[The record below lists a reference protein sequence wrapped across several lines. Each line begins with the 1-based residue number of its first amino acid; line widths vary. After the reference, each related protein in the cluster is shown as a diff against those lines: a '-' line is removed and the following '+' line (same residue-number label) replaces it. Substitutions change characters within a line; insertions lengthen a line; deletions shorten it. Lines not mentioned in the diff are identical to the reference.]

1 MKQETVGRLIE
12 QGLSDEI
19 QRSYLDYAM
28 SVIVSRALPDV
39 RDGLKPVARRILY
52 SMWRQG
58 LRSAAKFRKSAHV
71 VGDVM
76 ARYHPH
82 GDMAI
87 YDALA
92 RMVQDFSLRYQLID
106 GQGNWGSMDGD
117 APAAMRYTEA
127 RLARVADEILIDIEK
142 ETADFINNY
151 DGTRQEPTV
160 LPGRLPQFL
169 VNGTVG
175 IAVGMAT
182 SAPPHNLREVCDASI
197 YLIEQ
202 PEAPVEELMQFIK
215 GPDFPTGGAIYDRKE
230 IQACYATGKGSVVM
244 RATTN
249 IEETKAGHRI
259 IVKEIPYMVNK
270 ATLITKIA
278 EAVKEK
284 RLEGIRDLRDES
296 DKDGVRIVIELKKE
310 AYPKKVLNRLFAIT
324 DLQKTFH
331 VNMLALIEHG
341 RQPKVLT
348 LKDVLQAHIAHRQEV
363 ITRRTQ
369 FDLKRAKERAHILE
383 GLKKALDHINE
394 VIATIK
400 KSKTREAAHKNLC
413 SDFGMSEA
421 QATAILEMRLQT
433 LAGLE
438 RQKIAD
444 ELQEKRLLIKELE
457 SILKNPKKVLA
468 IIKNDYQVLKTTY
481 GDERRT
487 KVFVGPVG
495 EFSQEDL
502 VPDEPTVVVIT
513 RDGYIKRLAISTY
526 QVQGRGGK
534 GVRGKLAR
542 EDDAVDIFLA
552 TTTHK
557 LLLFFTNRGRVFAA
571 QAFEIPEMSRMS
583 RGQALQNFLELGS
596 EERVTAVR
604 AFSGKD
610 PASAKAPTGKLS
622 KYLVMATRQGV
633 IKKTEMEA
641 FSSIRRSGLKAIT
654 LKSDDALEW
663 VAPSDGEDKVLL
675 VSRAGQAIQFSE
687 NDVRPMGRTASGVR
701 GMRLKK
707 GDEIVAMHV
716 IPKDSKNLQALVVT
730 ENGFGK
736 RTPLDEYRL
745 QGRGG
750 SGIKTAAV
758 TAKTGRV
765 VNAALV
771 DVQTIDKTDV
781 LIISQKGQVIRIL
794 AGSVNEQS
802 RSTQGVRVMRP
813 TPESGPVATFTTW
826 VSV

>member
-1 MKQETVGRLIE
+1 MKPGTVGTLIE

-19 QRSYLDYAM
+19 QKSYLDYAM

-58 LRSAAKFRKSAHV
+58 LRSSAKFRKSAHV

-82 GDMAI
+82 GDMSI

-92 RMVQDFSLRYQLID
+92 RMVQYFSLRYELID
-106 GQGNWGSMDGD
+106 GQGNWGSVDGD

-127 RLARVADEILIDIEK
+127 RLSRIADEILIDIEK

-151 DGTRQEPTV
+151 DSTRLEPTV

-182 SAPPHNLREVCDASI
+182 SVPPHNLKEVCEASI

-202 PEAPVEELMQFIK
+202 PEATVEELMQFVK

-230 IQACYATGKGSVVM
+230 IQACYATGKGRVVM
-244 RATTN
+244 RAITS
-249 IEETKAGHRI
+249 IEEAPAGHRI
-259 IVKEIPYMVNK
+259 LVKEIPYMVNK

-278 EAVKEK
+278 DAVKEK
-284 RLEGIRDLRDES
+284 RLDGIRDLRDES
-296 DKDGVRIVIELKKE
+296 DKEGIRIVIELKKD

-331 VNMLALIEHG
+331 VNMLALIDHG

-369 FDLKRAKERAHILE
+369 FDLKRAQERAHILE

-394 VIATIK
+394 VIAAIK
-400 KSKTREAAHKNLC
+400 KSNTRELAHKNLR
-413 SDFGMSEA
+413 SEFGMSDA

-438 RQKIAD
+438 RQKIFD
-444 ELQEKRLLIKELE
+444 ELEEKRRLIKELE
-457 SILKNPKKVLA
+457 SILMNPKKVLA
-468 IIKNDYQVLKTTY
+468 IIKNDYQMMKSSF
-481 GDERRT
+481 GDVRRT
-487 KVFVGPVG
+487 KVFIGPVG

-502 VPDEPTVVVIT
+502 VPDEPTVVVLT

-542 EDDAVDIFLA
+542 EDDAVDIFMA

-557 LLLFFTNRGRVFAA
+557 MLLFFTNLGRVFAT

-596 EERVTAVR
+596 EERVTAVQ

-610 PASAKAPTGKLS
+610 GPS
-622 KYLVMATRQGV
+622 KYLVMATRQGIV
-633 IKKTEMEA
+633 KKTEMEA
-641 FSSIRRSGLKAIT
+641 FSNIRRSGLKAIT
-654 LKSDDALEW
+654 LKGDDALEW
-663 VAPSDGEDKVLL
+663 VASSNGDDRVLM
-675 VSRAGQAIQFSE
+675 VSSAGQAIQFSE
-687 NDVRPMGRTASGVR
+687 KDVRPMGRTAGGVR

-707 GDEIVAMHV
+707 NDVIVAMHV
-716 IPKDSKNLQALVVT
+716 APKENENLQALVVT
-730 ENGFGK
+730 ASGFGK
-736 RTPLDEYRL
+736 RTPLGDYRL

-750 SGIKTAAV
+750 GGIKTAAV

-765 VNAALV
+765 VNAAI
-771 DVQTIDKTDV
+771 VQTGTLDKTDL
-781 LIISQKGQVIRIL
+781 LIITQKGQVIRIP
-794 AGSVNEQS
+794 AATVNEQG

-826 VSV
+826 MSA

>member
-1 MKQETVGRLIE
+1 MKAGTVGTLIE

-19 QRSYLDYAM
+19 QKSYLDYAM
-28 SVIVSRALPDV
+28 SVIVARALPDV

-58 LRSAAKFRKSAHV
+58 LRSSAKFRKSAHV

-92 RMVQDFSLRYQLID
+92 RMVQYFSLRYELID
-106 GQGNWGSMDGD
+106 GQGNWGSVDGD

-127 RLARVADEILIDIEK
+127 RLSRIADEILIDIEK

-182 SAPPHNLREVCDASI
+182 SVPPHNLGEVCEASS
-197 YLIEQ
+197 YLIDH
-202 PEAPVEELMQFIK
+202 PETTIEELMQFVK

-244 RATTN
+244 RAITN

-259 IVKEIPYMVNK
+259 LVKEIPYMVNK
-270 ATLITKIA
+270 AALITKIA

-284 RLEGIRDLRDES
+284 RLDGIRDLRDES
-296 DKDGVRIVIELKKE
+296 DKEGIRIVIELKKD

-331 VNMLALIEHG
+331 VNMLALTEHG
-341 RQPKVLT
+341 RQPKVMT

-369 FDLKRAKERAHILE
+369 FDLTRAKERAHILG

-394 VIATIK
+394 VIETIK
-400 KSKTREAAHKNLC
+400 KSKTREVAHKNLR

-457 SILKNPKKVLA
+457 SILQNPKKVLA
-468 IIKNDYQVLKTTY
+468 IIRNDYQVMKSSY
-481 GDERRT
+481 GDVRRT
-487 KVFVGPVG
+487 KVFVSPVG

-502 VPDEPTVVVIT
+502 VPDEPTVVVVT

-542 EDDAVDIFLA
+542 EDDAVDIFMA

-557 LLLFFTNRGRVFAA
+557 MLLFFTNLGRVFAT

-596 EERVTAVR
+596 AERVTAVQ

-610 PASAKAPTGKLS
+610 GPS
-622 KYLVMATRQGV
+622 KYLIMTTRNGIV
-633 IKKTEMEA
+633 KKTEMEA
-641 FSSIRRSGLKAIT
+641 FSNIRRSGLKAIT

-663 VAPSDGEDKVLL
+663 VAPSNGDDLVLM
-675 VSRAGQAIQFSE
+675 VSSAGQAIQFSE
-687 NDVRPMGRTASGVR
+687 HDVRPMGRTAGGVR

-707 GDEIVAMHV
+707 NDAIVAMHV
-716 IPKDSKNLQALVVT
+716 AQKDNKDLQALVVT
-730 ENGFGK
+730 ASGFGK
-736 RTPLDEYRL
+736 RTPLGDYRL

-758 TAKTGRV
+758 TAKTGKV
-765 VNAALV
+765 VNAAV
-771 DVQTIDKTDV
+771 VQTGTLAKTDL
-781 LIISQKGQVIRIL
+781 LIISQKGQVIRIP
-794 AGSVNEQS
+794 AATVNEQG

-813 TPESGPVATFTTW
+813 TTESGPVATFTTW
-826 VSV
+826 MSV